1 MFPPAPSQSIA
12 GGQSFKHWR
21 LAIAQLRRPISRLGS
36 KATMAMPTKYILR
49 RTLSFLLLCS
59 ACSGSPQPVS
69 REAAEISAQHLMPVG
84 AKDPMMMPQ
93 WRQNEFMPRRRID
106 GNIDQDDL
114 GDDDSDPDGDEEDDM
129 VPEGDGSGGED
140 DQASRSGSSLS
151 LVLLPT
157 ILLGLVFT
165 MCVVWRYC
173 RKSNDDIILNQ
184 VHEYLSSF
192 DDDDTSAIELRSDVY
207 SDEDASRARS
217 SSGGSFPRESS
228 LPRRERLTTEDGEIA

>member
-1 MFPPAPSQSIA
+1 
-12 GGQSFKHWR
+12 
-21 LAIAQLRRPISRLGS
+21 
-36 KATMAMPTKYILR
+36 MAMPTKNTLR

-59 ACSGSPQPVS
+59 ACSASPLPVS
-69 REAAEISAQHLMPVG
+69 RDAAEISAQHLMPVG
-84 AKDPMMMPQ
+84 AKDPMMMMMQ
-93 WRQNEFMPRRRID
+93 LRQHEFMPRRRLD
-106 GNIDQDDL
+106 DETDQDNL
-114 GDDDSDPDGDEEDDM
+114 GDDDSDPDGDEEDDR
-129 VPEGDGSGGED
+129 VPEGDGGDGED